1 MLTISDI
8 KLGTVVQ
15 HKSEPYT
22 TVSAQHLKMG
32 RGGAVLKTKL
42 KNLINGNVLEVTFK
56 GSDKIEEANLARRKA
71 NFLYPEN
78 DNYFFMDNESYDQ
91 FFLTKEQLTNKE
103 KYLKEG
109 LTVDVLYFNNNPVSI
124 ALPVKINLQVKSAPP
139 GVRGDS
145 AQGRVTKR
153 VVLENDLEVD
163 TPLFIKEGDAVIIN
177 TETGEYVE
185 RA

>member
-1 MLTISDI
+1 MLSISDI
-8 KLGTVVQ
+8 KLGTVIQ
-15 HKSEPYT
+15 HKGDPYT

-32 RGGAVLKTKL
+32 RGGAVLKTKIR
-42 KNLINGNVLEVTFK
+42 NLISGNVLEVTFK

-78 DNYFFMDNESYDQ
+78 NNYFFMDNESYDQ
-91 FFLTKEQLTNKE
+91 FFLNEDQISDQT

-145 AQGRVTKR
+145 AQGRVTKK
-153 VVLENDLEVD
+153 VVLENNLEVD
-163 TPLFIKEGDAVIIN
+163 TPLFIKEGDTIVIN
-177 TETGEYVE
+177 TEKGEYVE

>member
-8 KLGTVVQ
+8 KLGTVIQ
-15 HKSEPYT
+15 HKNEPYAT
-22 TVSAQHLKMG
+22 ISAQHLKMG
-32 RGGAVLKTKL
+32 RGGAVLKTKIR
-42 KNLINGNVLEVTFK
+42 NLINGSVLEVTFK
-56 GSDKIEEANLARRKA
+56 GGDRIEEANLARRKA
-71 NFLYPEN
+71 NFLYFEGVN
-78 DNYFFMDNESYDQ
+78 CFFMDNESYDQ
-91 FFLTKEQLTNKE
+91 FFLTKDQLAGQT

-124 ALPVKINLQVKSAPP
+124 ALPVKVTLQVKSAPP

-145 AQGRVTKR
+145 AQGRVTKK
-153 VVLENDLEVD
+153 VILENSLEAAV
-163 TPLFIKEGDAVIIN
+163 PLFIKEGDAVVIN